1 MRTGGAGRR
10 AAILLYHRVAEEAR
24 DPFQLCVTPNEFDRQ
39 MRHLAGL
46 YRVLTLAE
54 LQTCVDIADLS
65 EPGVAVTFDDGY
77 LDNLTTASPIL
88 LDHGIPATFF
98 LTTRGLDAPREY
110 WWDTMARSED
120 LRTDESRG
128 FHQRV
133 MHSSLSERDSLLGSR
148 ARTWSAGRSDA
159 RPMVEREVMDL
170 ASRPGHD
177 VGAHTVNHLYLPRQD
192 ASVISQELLESRR
205 RLESMLRRPIQALA
219 YPFGGVD
226 HTVRQVAEHSGFA
239 CAVTVESRLV
249 REGDDPLLLPRVTV
263 PPGVRDFERFLQDK
277 FAEDQG

>member
-1 MRTGGAGRR
+1 MSTEAAGRR

-24 DPFQLCVTPNEFDRQ
+24 DPFRLCVTPNEFDRQ

-54 LQTCVDIADLS
+54 LQTGVGIADRQEL
-65 EPGVAVTFDDGY
+65 GVAVTFDDGY

-88 LDHGIPATFF
+88 LEHGIPATFF
-98 LTTRGLDAPREY
+98 LTTLGLDAPREY
-110 WWDTMARSED
+110 WWDAMARSED

-133 MHSSLSERDSLLGSR
+133 IHSSLSERNSLLGSR
-148 ARTWSAGRSDA
+148 ASAWSSPERSDA

-192 ASVISQELLESRR
+192 ASVISQELLESKR

-226 HTVRQVAEHSGFA
+226 HAVRQVAEHSGFLS
-239 CAVTVESRLV
+239 AVTVESRLV
-249 REGDDPLLLPRVTV
+249 RAGDDPLLLPRVTV
-263 PPGVRDFERFLQDK
+263 PPGVRDFEQFLQDK
-277 FAEDQG
+277 FAED

>member
-1 MRTGGAGRR
+1 
-10 AAILLYHRVAEEAR
+10 
-24 DPFQLCVTPNEFDRQ
+24 

-54 LQTCVDIADLS
+54 LQACVDIADLP

-192 ASVISQELLESRR
+192 ASVMSQELLESRR

-226 HTVRQVAEHSGFA
+226 HAVRQVAGQSGFA

-277 FAEDQG
+277 FAEDQE

>member
-1 MRTGGAGRR
+1 MRAGGAGRR
-10 AAILLYHRVAEEAR
+10 AAILLYHRVAEDAR
-24 DPFQLCVTPNEFDRQ
+24 DPFRLCVTPNEFDRQ

-54 LQTCVDIADLS
+54 LQACVDIADLP

-133 MHSSLSERDSLLGSR
+133 MHSSLPERDSMLASR
-148 ARTWSAGRSDA
+148 AKTWSPGRSDA

-192 ASVISQELLESRR
+192 ASVMSQELLESRR
-205 RLESMLRRPIQALA
+205 RLESMLRRPIEALA

-226 HTVRQVAEHSGFA
+226 HAVRQVAGQSGFA
-239 CAVTVESRLV
+239 CAVTAESRLV
-249 REGDDPLLLPRVTV
+249 REGDDPLSLPRVTV
-263 PPGVRDFERFLQDK
+263 PPGVTDFERFLQDT
-277 FAEDQG
+277 FAEDQ

>member
-24 DPFQLCVTPNEFDRQ
+24 DPFRLCVTPNEFDRQ

-54 LQTCVDIADLS
+54 LQTSVGIADLP

-120 LRTDESRG
+120 LRTDESRD

-133 MHSSLSERDSLLGSR
+133 IHSSLSERDSLLGSR
-148 ARTWSAGRSDA
+148 ARTWPPGQSEA

-226 HTVRQVAEHSGFA
+226 HAVRQVAGQSGFV
-239 CAVTVESRLV
+239 CGVTVESRLV
-249 REGDDPLLLPRVTV
+249 QERDDPLLLPRVTV
-263 PPGVRDFERFLQDK
+263 PPGVLDFERFLQDK
-277 FAEDQG
+277 FAEEQE

>member
-1 MRTGGAGRR
+1 MRTGARRR

-24 DPFQLCVTPNEFDRQ
+24 DPFRLCVTPKEFDRQ
-39 MRHLAGL
+39 MRHLADM

-54 LQTCVDIADLS
+54 LQTWIDLS
-65 EPGVAVTFDDGY
+65 DFREPGVAVTFDDGY

-98 LTTRGLDAPREY
+98 FTTRGLDAPREY

-120 LRTDESRG
+120 LRTDESRA
-128 FHQRV
+128 FHQRIV
-133 MHSSLSERDSLLGSR
+133 HSSLAERDSLLGSR
-148 ARTWSAGRSDA
+148 ARTWSPGQSDA

-192 ASVISQELLESRR
+192 PAVVSEELLESRR
-205 RLESMLRRPIQALA
+205 RLESLLRRPVQALA
-219 YPFGGVD
+219 YPYGGVD
-226 HTVRQVAEHSGFA
+226 DAVRQIAEHSGFA
-239 CAVTVESRLV
+239 RAVTVDSRLV
-249 REGDDPLLLPRVTV
+249 RQGDDPLLLPRVTV
-263 PPGVRDFERFLQDK
+263 PPGVLDFERFLQDT
-277 FAEDQG
+277 FAGEPE

>member
-1 MRTGGAGRR
+1 MSRESPGRR
-10 AAILLYHRVAEEAR
+10 AAILLYHRVAEDAG
-24 DPFQLCVTPNEFDRQ
+24 DPFRLCVTPKEFDQQ
-39 MRHLAGL
+39 MGHVASA
-46 YRVLTLAE
+46 YQVLTLAE
-54 LQTCVDIADLS
+54 LQACADRADL
-65 EPGVAVTFDDGY
+65 PDRGIAVTFDDGY

-88 LDHGIPATFF
+88 LDHRIPATFF

-110 WWDTMARSED
+110 WWDVMARSED
-120 LRTDESRG
+120 LRVKESRD

-133 MHSSLSERDSLLGSR
+133 VHSSLHERDSLLESR
-148 ARTWSAGRSDA
+148 ARTWPPGRSDT
-159 RPMVEREVMDL
+159 RPMVEREVKDL

-192 ASVISQELLESRR
+192 ASVVSHELVESRQ
-205 RLESMLRRPIQALA
+205 RLESLLRRPIQALA

-226 HTVRQVAEHSGFA
+226 YAVREAVGDSGFA

-263 PPGVRDFERFLQDK
+263 PSGMRDFERFLQDK
-277 FAEDQG
+277 FDEDRD